1 MSELIWEVEY
11 VTQDADVKTIEVLGR
26 NELTVIAHVMLT
38 YKPLRIISVEEV
50 FLVT

>member
-11 VTQDADVKTIEVLGR
+11 VTQDADVKKIEVLGR
-26 NELTVIAHVMLT
+26 NEIAVIGSVMFT

-50 FLVT
+50 R